1 MIQCVYKIIQSTD
14 EVLDTIHFCS
24 EEHRWIHVL
33 WGGSNNVFKREFK
46 CCPICGNTN
55 IKEVKE
61 EEH

>member
-14 EVLDTIHFCS
+14 EGLDTIHLCY
-24 EEHRWIHVL
+24 EEHRWIHAL
-33 WGGSNNVFKREFK
+33 WGGPNVFKQKFK

-61 EEH
+61 EGH